1 MSRCVLLTQMHSK
14 GRQATRVQQVVYA
27 REYSH
32 WLIRCFGEV
41 YEDLLK
47 WNDDFTPH
55 DFVMRIHCD

>member
-1 MSRCVLLTQMHSK
+1 MNYN
-14 GRQATRVQQVVYA
+14 GRQATPVQQVVFA

-32 WLIRCFGEV
+32 WLIQSFGEV